1 MHIYNKVHVLL
12 STLSYMFRRL
22 LRHLQGELYRK
33 LKTIATVY
41 EALQITDLKMYFI
54 WVYNVI
60 YNYLK
65 TIFGST

>member
-1 MHIYNKVHVLL
+1 
-12 STLSYMFRRL
+12 MFRRL

-33 LKTIATVY
+33 LKTIVTMY
-41 EALQITDLKMYFI
+41 EALQITDLKVYYT

-65 TIFGST
+65 TIFCST